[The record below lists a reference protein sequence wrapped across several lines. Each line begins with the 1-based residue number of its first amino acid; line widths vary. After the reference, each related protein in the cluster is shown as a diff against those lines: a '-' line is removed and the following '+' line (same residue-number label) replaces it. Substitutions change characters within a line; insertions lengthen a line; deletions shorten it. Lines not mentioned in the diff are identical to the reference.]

1 MVGGSATSLLVWRR
15 LLSIASVRFFFLRCS
30 IQYSFN
36 AILWD
41 HLLRAL
47 RAIEMFPEIGS
58 ADIPETT
65 RERYGTAVRKMAIRP
80 FDLVYEYDR
89 ESDVV
94 YVHALIP
101 FRQVR

>member
-1 MVGGSATSLLVWRR
+1 
-15 LLSIASVRFFFLRCS
+15 
-30 IQYSFN
+30 
-36 AILWD
+36 
-41 HLLRAL
+41 
-47 RAIEMFPEIGS
+47 MFSEIGS

>member
-1 MVGGSATSLLVWRR
+1 MANMAYTEGFLNDAAAIWSPSARD
-15 LLSIASVRFFFLRCS
+15 
-30 IQYSFN
+30 Y
-36 AILWD
+36 
-41 HLLRAL
+41 LLRAL
-47 RAIEMFPEIGS
+47 RAIEMFPEVGS
-58 ADIPETT
+58 ADIPETI

-80 FDLVYEYDR
+80 FDLVYEHDR